1 MPTFTEYGIE
11 VDADIEV
18 SVNEFYEECTD
29 REKKELAEY
38 LIEDGF
44 IPGRTEQV
52 GEDSLMDVTYREALN
67 KLYSKR
73 IYLTLEEEQFIINLA
88 NRY

>member
-1 MPTFTEYGIE
+1 MPTVRQWGVE
-11 VDADIEV
+11 VDVDIDIDVAELYGDC
-18 SVNEFYEECTD
+18 SD
-29 REKKELAEY
+29 REKKELAGY

-52 GEDSLMDVTYREALN
+52 GEDNLMDVTYKEALN

-73 IYLTLEEEQFIINLA
+73 VYLTLEEEQFIINLA
-88 NRY
+88 NKY

>member
-1 MPTFTEYGIE
+1 MPTVRQWGVE
-11 VDADIEV
+11 VDVDIDIDVE
-18 SVNEFYEECTD
+18 EFYNDCSD
-29 REKKELAEY
+29 REKKELAGY

-44 IPGRTEQV
+44 IPGQTEQV
-52 GEDSLMDVTYREALN
+52 GEDSLMDVTYKEALN

-88 NRY
+88 NKY

>member
-1 MPTFTEYGIE
+1 MPRISQWGVE
-11 VDADIEV
+11 VDVAD
-18 SVNEFYEECTD
+18 FYGDCSD

-44 IPGRTEQV
+44 VPGQTEQV
-52 GEDSLMDVTYREALN
+52 GEDNLTDVTYKEALN

-73 IYLTLEEEQFIINLA
+73 IYLTLEEEQVILNLA
-88 NRY
+88 NKY

>member
-1 MPTFTEYGIE
+1 MPTVRQWGVE
-11 VDADIEV
+11 VDVDIDIDIE
-18 SVNEFYEECTD
+18 EFYNDCSD

-52 GEDSLMDVTYREALN
+52 GEDNLIDVTYKEALN

-73 IYLTLEEEQFIINLA
+73 IYLSLEEEQFIINLA
-88 NRY
+88 NKY

>member
-1 MPTFTEYGIE
+1 MPRISQWGVE
-11 VDADIEV
+11 VDVDIDV
-18 SVNEFYEECTD
+18 DVAEFYGDCSD

-44 IPGRTEQV
+44 IPGRTEQA
-52 GEDSLMDVTYREALN
+52 GEDNLMDVTYNNALN

-88 NRY
+88 NKF

>member
-52 GEDSLMDVTYREALN
+52 GEDSLMDITYREALN

>member
-1 MPTFTEYGIE
+1 MPRISQWGVE
-11 VDADIEV
+11 VDVDIDVDVAELYGDC
-18 SVNEFYEECTD
+18 SD
-29 REKKELAEY
+29 REKEELAGY

-44 IPGRTEQV
+44 IPGQSNQV
-52 GEDSLMDVTYREALN
+52 GQDNILDITYKEALN

-88 NRY
+88 NKY

>member
-1 MPTFTEYGIE
+1 MPRISQWGVE
-11 VDADIEV
+11 VDVDIDVDVAELYGDC
-18 SVNEFYEECTD
+18 SD
-29 REKKELAEY
+29 REKEELAGY

-44 IPGRTEQV
+44 IPGQSNQV
-52 GEDSLMDVTYREALN
+52 GQDNILDITYKGALN

-88 NRY
+88 NKY

>member
-88 NRY
+88 NKY

>member
-1 MPTFTEYGIE
+1 MPRISQWGVE
-11 VDADIEV
+11 VDVDLDIDV
-18 SVNEFYEECTD
+18 AEFYGDCSD

-44 IPGRTEQV
+44 IPGKSTQV
-52 GEDSLMDVTYREALN
+52 GEDNIQDIAYKKALN

-73 IYLTLEEEQFIINLA
+73 VYLTLEEEQFLINLA
-88 NRY
+88 NKY

>member
-1 MPTFTEYGIE
+1 MPTVKQWGVE
-11 VDADIEV
+11 VDVDIDIDVAELYGDC
-18 SVNEFYEECTD
+18 SD
-29 REKKELAEY
+29 REKKELAGY

-44 IPGRTEQV
+44 IPGQTEQV
-52 GEDSLMDVTYREALN
+52 GEDSLMDVTYKEALN

-88 NRY
+88 NKY

>member
-1 MPTFTEYGIE
+1 MPTVRQWGVE
-11 VDADIEV
+11 VDVDIDIDVE
-18 SVNEFYEECTD
+18 EFYNDCSD

-52 GEDSLMDVTYREALN
+52 GEDSLMDITYREALN

-88 NRY
+88 NKY

>member
-1 MPTFTEYGIE
+1 MATIKQWG
-11 VDADIEV
+11 VDIDVEIDV
-18 SVNEFYEECTD
+18 DEFYNDCSD
-29 REKKELAEY
+29 REKEELAEY

-44 IPGRTEQV
+44 IPGRSTEV
-52 GEDSLMDVTYREALN
+52 GENNLMDITYKNALD

-88 NRY
+88 NKF

>member
-1 MPTFTEYGIE
+1 MPTVRQWGVE
-11 VDADIEV
+11 VDVDIDIDVAELYGDC
-18 SVNEFYEECTD
+18 SD
-29 REKKELAEY
+29 REKKELAGY

-44 IPGRTEQV
+44 IPGQTEQV
-52 GEDSLMDVTYREALN
+52 GKDSLMDITYKNALN

-88 NRY
+88 NKY